1 MVARDIMMAVMSLD
15 TYSRGYDARNFDPD
29 LAENGRIGNYRITHT
44 STDAQESDDF
54 YALAYIDNVNGV
66 DGTDRIIAYR
76 GTDDFPMDAWYGY
89 GVGAGSPGSPQ
100 GQHAIAFYEAVTG
113 RDVNSTAPI
122 SNISLTGHSLGGGLA
137 GYVAAL
143 SGANAVVFDNMPFR
157 MAAIANAQREVDA
170 RSGLSNAGNA
180 EDYGVRIPSMDTV
193 KSYSLERELLSPL
206 RFSDDLLLDGYQTF
220 FGYGP
225 GGLISRILSN
235 VGGSNQSVA
244 NLEAVQNHTVI
255 EDRSGVAD
263 RVADPMTPG
272 PQVPLDMLTLHS
284 QSLLVMQ
291 MFAEEEWSDS
301 NWEEG
306 AKYVLT
312 HVFDDDIG
320 AAVGRVTGVFGSSTA
335 TGVSA
340 SGDQLSRT
348 IAYSVVDEGAMPF
361 GNVGIRAMMD
371 DMDDLGSLTKSLGT
385 SNAWLNAHADDLGR
399 IAVNFAGRMAV
410 GKVVVGQFDVE
421 EEDGEWDPDAPV
433 DDGDEEDGPDVLGG
447 AISIATETNYS
458 SATLETTVLS
468 VTVDASR
475 EMWDQGLFSR
485 SSAGLNP
492 TAALVSSDNK
502 QIVGL
507 YDLHSAAI
515 DEATAA
521 GISLGSAL
529 VTKYSFTPL
538 DLFETYTFVLGEGRY
553 GMTFANDDEGLGL
566 VKVEADIAITAGSYG
581 DEVMQAWSGGSTL
594 YGLGGNDMLVGGMGN
609 DTLVGGANSM
619 LLGGKGSDLLAAEWG
634 YTIGQTEGAFADGGE
649 GFDVLSYTGAESV
662 VVDAVAGTVT
672 IGDRIDSFVNIE
684 AVAGGSEWNEYHGN
698 GHMLFLGSYGYDT
711 FFMKIGDSARG
722 NSGFDVASFENVQG
736 GISMSAGGEVRSV
749 SQSAAVSYISDVNM
763 IVGTSSADYFTGE
776 NFDMFEYESLVFDG
790 GRGAD
795 TFDLYNRNRA
805 WGGEGADIFYVHLSD
820 DPTFVNLEELTKED
834 SLFIVM
840 GQTSLRLTGNSLS
853 VSFRTDPFG
862 TEGSYNL
869 LEKVNG
875 TSPFS
880 ADVPERYIG
889 GYNARTQTYLKDES
903 VEINPSWGEHDFFEF
918 STDYQS
924 GVVNLKVDGYGELK
938 ILIDYV
944 DPDNFGLE
952 YTTLPGGDGSRYDG
966 QLFNHA
972 NPTGSYSVDA
982 VSFDD
987 PEYTHLVG
995 WPQLEQV
1002 YNEFIYL

>member
-1 MVARDIMMAVMSLD
+1 MVARDIMMAVLSLD

-100 GQHAIAFYEAVTG
+100 GQHAIAFYEMVTG

-193 KSYSLERELLSPL
+193 KSYSLEHELLSPL

-225 GGLISRILSN
+225 GGLINRILSN

-255 EDRSGVAD
+255 EDRSGIAD
-263 RVADPMTPG
+263 RVVDPMTPG

-291 MFAEEEWSDS
+291 MFAEDEWSDS

-306 AKYVLT
+306 AKYVLN

-320 AAVGRVTGVFGSSTA
+320 TAVGRVTGVLGSPTA
-335 TGVSA
+335 TGSSVP
-340 SGDQLSRT
+340 GDQLSRT

-371 DMDDLGSLTKSLGT
+371 DMDDLGSLAKSLGT
-385 SNAWLNAHADDLGR
+385 SNAWFNAHADDLGR

-410 GKVVVGQFDVE
+410 GKVVVDQFDD
-421 EEDGEWDPDAPV
+421 EDEDWDPDA
-433 DDGDEEDGPDVLGG
+433 DEDGPDVLGG
-447 AISIATETNYS
+447 AISIATETDYS
-458 SATLETTVLS
+458 SAELNTTLLS

-475 EMWDQGLFSR
+475 ELWDQGLFSR

-507 YDLHSAAI
+507 YDLHSTAI

-521 GISLGSAL
+521 GISLSSAL

-538 DLFETYTFVLGEGRY
+538 NFFETYTFVLGEGRY

-566 VKVEADIAITAGSYG
+566 VKVEADVAITAGSFG

-594 YGLGGNDMLVGGMGN
+594 YGMGGNDLLVGGMGN
-609 DTLVGGANSM
+609 DTLVGGASST
-619 LLGGKGSDLLAAEWG
+619 LLGGKGNDILAPEWG
-634 YTIGQTEGAFADGGE
+634 YTIGQTEAAFADGGE
-649 GFDVLSYTGAESV
+649 GFDFLSYAGAESV
-662 VVDAVAGTVT
+662 VVDAVNQTVT
-672 IGDRIDSFVNIE
+672 IGDRVDTFVNIE
-684 AVAGGSEWNEYHGN
+684 SVEGGYGWNEYYGN
-698 GHMLFLGSYGYDT
+698 GQMQFSGSSGNDT
-711 FFMKIGDSARG
+711 FFLKIGDSARG
-722 NSGFDVASFENVQG
+722 NSGFDIASFENVQG
-736 GISMSAGGEVRSV
+736 GISMSAGGILRN
-749 SQSAAVSYISDVNM
+749 AVSGAALSHVNDVNL
-763 IVGTSSADYFTGE
+763 IIGTASADHFTGQ
-776 NFDMFEYESLVFDG
+776 NFDIFKYESLAFDG
-790 GRGAD
+790 GQGAD
-795 TFDLYNRNRA
+795 TFDLYNLNKA
-805 WGGEGADIFYVHLSD
+805 WGGEGADQFYIHLSN
-820 DPTFVNLEELTKED
+820 DPTFVNLDELTKED

-840 GQTSLRLTGNSLS
+840 GQNSLRLTGNSLS
-853 VSFRTDPFG
+853 VSFRTDPVG

-889 GYNARTQTYLKDES
+889 SYNAVTQSYLKDES

-918 STDYQS
+918 SADYQS
-924 GVVNLKVDGYGELK
+924 GIVNVKVDGFGELK

-944 DPDNFGLE
+944 NPDDFGLE

-995 WPQLEQV
+995 WSQLEQV
-1002 YNEFIYL
+1002 SNEFIYL